1 MDASLTLRVI
11 AVFFTFFASILGVC
25 FPIFFDKIYGDRLD
39 AELSERDWMHIM
51 RAFAAGVMLGVA
63 FIHLL
68 FDGNEKLTV
77 LCTVFPPIAF
87 MLATV
92 GTVIVLSFEQIA
104 VQYISGHSSDEDHG
118 DEDYNREVPGSV
130 QQDNVHEHSGLSAI
144 PISNTKNGTSKL
156 TTVSNGVTYQHI
168 RPGGGCEHNHAI
180 RMIAEADSSS
190 ALLKAYMLE
199 ISVAVHSIIIGIS
212 IGTLS
217 DPEDL
222 KALES
227 LIFAICLHQFI
238 EGLGLGTVI
247 KSTSMTLGP
256 SKVVLFIL
264 TFGLSVSIG
273 VVIGIVLSFI
283 EQGHKSVFLDAT
295 TGVLNSLAAGI
306 LIYVALVEM
315 VAEDFQSTQLAKR
328 PELKKVMISALIA
341 GNVSMGV
348 LAFWA

>member
-1 MDASLTLRVI
+1 
-11 AVFFTFFASILGVC
+11 
-25 FPIFFDKIYGDRLD
+25 
-39 AELSERDWMHIM
+39 
-51 RAFAAGVMLGVA
+51 
-63 FIHLL
+63 
-68 FDGNEKLTV
+68 
-77 LCTVFPPIAF
+77 

-104 VQYISGHSSDEDHG
+104 VQYISGHSSDEDHS
-118 DEDYNREVPGSV
+118 DEDYNRELPGSAE
-130 QQDNVHEHSGLSAI
+130 QNNAHEHSGLSAI
-144 PISNTKNGTSKL
+144 PISNAKNGTVKL
-156 TTVSNGVTYQHI
+156 TTGSNVVTYQHI
-168 RPGGGCEHNHAI
+168 RSGGGCEHNHAI

-256 SKVVLFIL
+256 SKVALFIL

-273 VVIGIVLSFI
+273 VVIGIALSFI
-283 EQGHKSVFLDAT
+283 EQGHKSVLLDAT

-315 VAEDFQSTQLAKR
+315 VAEDFQSAQLAKR

-348 LAFWA
+348 LAIWA